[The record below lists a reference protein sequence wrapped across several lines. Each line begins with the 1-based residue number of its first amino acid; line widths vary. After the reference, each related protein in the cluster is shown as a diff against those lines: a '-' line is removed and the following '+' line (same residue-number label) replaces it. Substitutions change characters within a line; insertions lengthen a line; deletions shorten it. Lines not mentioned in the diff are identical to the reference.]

1 MALSHVL
8 LTSLL
13 EKPSS
18 GYDLA
23 RRFDKSMGFFWNATH
38 QQIYRELSNMERA
51 GWITSTPA
59 LDAGKTKKKTY
70 SVLPAGIEVLKQW
83 AQQQAE
89 ITIPRDELMV
99 RLRAEA
105 VLGPLGLEQEIQRHL
120 QLHEQQ
126 LALYEQIAARDFN
139 HKSLN
144 REQQI
149 QAMILELGIALQH
162 TWIDWAKQAERVF
175 KQLDQPDI
183 EPHQLQDQINV
194 K

>member
-139 HKSLN
+139 GKTLN

-183 EPHQLQDQINV
+183 EPHQFQDHIDI